1 MRVGPRDIAA
11 IGVAACATGAG
22 RKQKAI
28 GADADAN
35 AAALAF
41 VGAVLICC
49 VFGSKQ
55 FDFILRSKSNTISRL
70 KGRALGGDITVWPRT
85 RGCDVQVIA
94 RSNRGSSRGITGLY
108 CFTFALRAAD
118 ADAEV
123 NAARF
128 VGGIGIPTFGDFA
141 ISVHFGG
148 DLVVFAID
156 GGALTRLDCIRCIFT
171 CKRYVRCRQCFHARV
186 ARIAGGLAHLLR
198 RLNGANHRAG
208 NRNRQTALFKL
219 ALDLVVAGFSG
230 LIDINLLCADVDIS
244 LGRDDIATRLS
255 VVSTCPK
262 VDVTLRATYRRG
274 CRSFCDA
281 LYCKDYFCRKT
292 PILGISWN
300 STRGSAPTPCPTGTF
315 RRG

>member
-108 CFTFALRAAD
+108 CFTFALRTAD
-118 ADAEV
+118 TDCEVDATG
-123 NAARF
+123 F
-128 VGGIGIPTFGDFA
+128 VCGIGIAGFSRA
-141 ISVHFGG
+141 IRIGFVSGA
-148 DLVVFAID
+148 LIVFAID
-156 GGALTRLDCIRCIFT
+156 GGAVF
-171 CKRYVRCRQCFHARV
+171 V
-186 ARIAGGLAHLLR
+186 
-198 RLNGANHRAG
+198 GA
-208 NRNRQTALFKL
+208 
-219 ALDLVVAGFSG
+219 
-230 LIDINLLCADVDIS
+230 
-244 LGRDDIATRLS
+244 
-255 VVSTCPK
+255 
-262 VDVTLRATYRRG
+262 
-274 CRSFCDA
+274 
-281 LYCKDYFCRKT
+281 
-292 PILGISWN
+292 
-300 STRGSAPTPCPTGTF
+300 TF
-315 RRG
+315 A